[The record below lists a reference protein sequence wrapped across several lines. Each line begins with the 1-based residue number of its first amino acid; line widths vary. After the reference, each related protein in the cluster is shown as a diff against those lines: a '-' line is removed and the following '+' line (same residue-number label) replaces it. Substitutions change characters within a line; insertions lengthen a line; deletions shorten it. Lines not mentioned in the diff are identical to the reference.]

1 MYIFKQI
8 HSAILA
14 FCQATNLT
22 AQLSCDTNTLTL
34 MWAQS
39 QLQGTNYILQTEM
52 INSNLPPSSYTTTNA
67 SYTLT
72 NLLCGRR
79 YAFRIAVQDG
89 QSRSSYSP
97 ATQINTGKKKIY
109 SQLSLQQKYNIAL
122 PSSSVSSLSAFRPHG
137 SRWLWNKQRQILLG
151 WNKWCRFLHCWGD
164 RRAQPRRNLF
174 LQRYFLLCQA
184 LLWPVILCFT
194 GGFNRILQ

>member
-97 ATQINTGKKKIY
+97 ATEINTGKKKKFIH
-109 SQLSLQQKYNIAL
+109 SF
-122 PSSSVSSLSAFRPHG
+122 PC
-137 SRWLWNKQRQILLG
+137 SRSI
-151 WNKWCRFLHCWGD
+151 
-164 RRAQPRRNLF
+164 
-174 LQRYFLLCQA
+174 
-184 LLWPVILCFT
+184 I
-194 GGFNRILQ
+194 